1 MDAASQQIHDARS
14 PGLYDVEVVN
24 DDLERAAAEVSRLI
38 APSAL
43 ARPRVVFILGG
54 PGSGKGTQS
63 ARLVDRFGFTHLSAG
78 DLLRAEVDASDSPE
92 SAIISECMA
101 EGKIVPV
108 DITCRLL
115 RKAMAQTMLSTH
127 PSPDPAGQQAKA
139 QRQAAAGT
147 SGVFL
152 IDGFPRNMENLE
164 GWRREMMAAQQ
175 AETDAD
181 GLAPSV
187 SFVLVLDCPQP
198 VMQHRLLQRGLT
210 SGRVDDNLAAIQK
223 RFGVFESETMPVLHL
238 LRGEGLVHDIAG
250 DRTEDDVFADIEALF
265 LALLPPVAL

>member
-1 MDAASQQIHDARS
+1 LDAASQQIHDARS

-139 QRQAAAGT
+139 QRQAAAGC
-147 SGVFL
+147 F
-152 IDGFPRNMENLE
+152 
-164 GWRREMMAAQQ
+164 
-175 AETDAD
+175 
-181 GLAPSV
+181 
-187 SFVLVLDCPQP
+187 
-198 VMQHRLLQRGLT
+198 
-210 SGRVDDNLAAIQK
+210 
-223 RFGVFESETMPVLHL
+223 
-238 LRGEGLVHDIAG
+238 
-250 DRTEDDVFADIEALF
+250 
-265 LALLPPVAL
+265 